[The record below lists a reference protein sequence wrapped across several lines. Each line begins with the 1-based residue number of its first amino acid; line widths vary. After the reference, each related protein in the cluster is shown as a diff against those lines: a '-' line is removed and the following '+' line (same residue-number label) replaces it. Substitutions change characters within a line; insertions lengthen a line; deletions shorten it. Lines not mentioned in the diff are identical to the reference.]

1 MIESRSNETLKAIRR
16 LRRRQGDHALL
27 EGPHLVGAALDAGV
41 ELETVLVTARFEE
54 SAAGRALLPRL
65 ARAPRPVADALLDEL
80 ADADAPRGLLAL
92 ARLPR
97 LGASAA
103 PVKPDGLHVFLDGV
117 QDPGNV
123 GAVARV
129 AEAFG
134 AAALL
139 CIRDPDIR
147 TRQLPGHVSRMIGFT
162 AKESEVANLLLS
174 GHSVSS
180 LSAALGISENTARV
194 HLRSLMRKTGMPNG
208 LGAVGFEGDDIPALV
223 AGTVPQHRVTK
234 LSPRPAAEEDLAGLF
249 TAAMRYW

>member
-65 ARAPRPVADALLDEL
+65 ARAPRRVADALLDEL

-139 CIRDPDIR
+139 LSPGCAHPNHPRALR
-147 TRQLPGHVSRMIGFT
+147 ASAGSLLRLPVAIEVDV
-162 AKESEVANLLLS
+162 ESLDRRFAPRRPAW
-174 GHSVSS
+174 
-180 LSAALGISENTARV
+180 AALAAHGGR
-194 HLRSLMRKTGMPNG
+194 GPDP
-208 LGAVGFEGDDIPALV
+208 AVGRPLVLAFGAEGPGLSTAVLARADHLWTLPLV
-223 AGTVPQHRVTK
+223 APVESLNVAVTAGIV
-234 LSPRPAAEEDLAGLF
+234 LHALAAP
-249 TAAMRYW
+249 